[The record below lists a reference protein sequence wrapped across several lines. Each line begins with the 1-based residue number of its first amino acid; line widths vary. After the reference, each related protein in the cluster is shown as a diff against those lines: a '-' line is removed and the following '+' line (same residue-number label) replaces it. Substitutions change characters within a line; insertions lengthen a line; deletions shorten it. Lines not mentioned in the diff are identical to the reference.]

1 MMGSKARNTTTPLAP
16 SRARLLFFGGL
27 LTALPALS
35 GAQIPVYVPIPV
47 GTVVPVITLAELSSK
62 TAKKGMKLELAVDG
76 DVVIGG
82 RVVITK
88 GASIWGAITEAKKA
102 GRFGNDGALAIG
114 IDSVL
119 TVDGKTVV
127 LLADLRDTVPESAKK
142 EGGLSESAKK
152 AVSGIP
158 GADVATGFFQRGD
171 EIGFSPNA
179 RLRVVTASYT
189 YVQLMDS
196 VSEPVAPT
204 PAPAPA
210 ADSAPAAE
218 STDSVSSSSDSAA
231 TDQPKD
237 SAAGGSRQSAVVT
250 SGDAEADA
258 IGLEPAVTLFDGIET
273 WGRALG
279 VMAAHLGSTPE
290 VRALGARMEKAH
302 LELQTEGAAF
312 AAKKKIE
319 LSPLVPGDQEKL
331 NETLKELRKL
341 SGTEFD
347 QSILQR
353 IYGLGQNVTN
363 AFQDASP
370 SMEKLLTKAVAAW
383 NEQMTTAAKLM
394 AKK

>member
-1 MMGSKARNTTTPLAP
+1 MGSKARNTTTPLAP

-102 GRFGNDGALAIG
+102 GRFGSDGALAIG

-196 VSEPVAPT
+196 VSEAAAPT
-204 PAPAPA
+204 PAPA
-210 ADSAPAAE
+210 ADSAPATE
-218 STDSVSSSSDSAA
+218 SKDSLASDS
-231 TDQPKD
+231 TVTELSKD
-237 SAAGGSRQSAVVT
+237 SAASGSRQSAVVT
-250 SGDAEADA
+250 SGDAEAEA
-258 IGLEPAVTLFDGIET
+258 MMLEPAITLFDGIET

-302 LELQTEGAAF
+302 VELQAEGAAF

-331 NETLKELRKL
+331 NETLQELRKL

-363 AFQDASP
+363 AFQEAAP

-383 NEQMTTAAKLM
+383 SEQMTQAAKLM